1 MKKIPRLEITHH
13 ILCMVENKEKDKEL
27 FIDSYELANHLG
39 VNQDK
44 VRNTLSGLRKILI
57 TFIPV
62 KKKGQKGIYVLY
74 DETIPTHQKLLE
86 QYVRYNINQVKTMYF
101 NDIVKYLP
109 IIKDE
114 KLKNEIG
121 QMYLTFDGEENG
133 KPKNND

>member
-1 MKKIPRLEITHH
+1 MKKIPRSEITNH
-13 ILCMVENKEKDKEL
+13 ILRIVDNKDNDKEL

-39 VNQDK
+39 VSQDK
-44 VRNTLSGLRKILI
+44 VRNALSGLRKILI

-121 QMYLTFDGEENG
+121 QMYLTFDGE
-133 KPKNND
+133 NDE

>member
-1 MKKIPRLEITHH
+1 MKKIPRLEITNH
-13 ILCMVENKEKDKEL
+13 ILRIVDNKDNDKEL

-39 VNQDK
+39 VSQDK
-44 VRNTLSGLRKILI
+44 VRNALSGLRKILV

-121 QMYLTFDGEENG
+121 QMYLTFDGE
-133 KPKNND
+133 NDE

>member
-1 MKKIPRLEITHH
+1 MKKIPRSEITNH
-13 ILCMVENKEKDKEL
+13 ILRIVDSKDNDKEL

-39 VNQDK
+39 VSQDK
-44 VRNTLSGLRKILI
+44 VRNALSGLRKILI

-74 DETIPTHQKLLE
+74 DGQIPTHQKLLE

-121 QMYLTFDGEENG
+121 QMYLTFDGENNG
-133 KPKNND
+133 KAND

>member
-1 MKKIPRLEITHH
+1 MKKIPRSEITNH
-13 ILCMVENKEKDKEL
+13 ILRIVDNKDNDKEL

-39 VNQDK
+39 VSQDK
-44 VRNTLSGLRKILI
+44 VRNTLSGLRKILV

-74 DETIPTHQKLLE
+74 DGQIPTHQKLLE

-101 NDIVKYLP
+101 NDIVKFLP

-121 QMYLTFDGEENG
+121 QMYLTFDGE
-133 KPKNND
+133 NDE